1 MQNFF
6 DKYNPIFYELNSKT
20 FSMYTK
26 GLFLSN
32 FVHKSVQIC
41 VSEHFSFA
49 EITHP
54 PHRCGVKMLMQESP
68 RSLSSAYEK
77 CGKNKSVAFII
88 LFSVFSRNIYIFI
101 KYEVLFNTIVQ
112 L

>member
-20 FSMYTK
+20 FSMYTNS
-26 GLFLSN
+26 LFLLN

-54 PHRCGVKMLMQESP
+54 PHRCGIKMLMQES

-77 CGKNKSVAFII
+77 WGKNKSVAFII
-88 LFSVFSRNIYIFI
+88 LFSVFRNIYIFI